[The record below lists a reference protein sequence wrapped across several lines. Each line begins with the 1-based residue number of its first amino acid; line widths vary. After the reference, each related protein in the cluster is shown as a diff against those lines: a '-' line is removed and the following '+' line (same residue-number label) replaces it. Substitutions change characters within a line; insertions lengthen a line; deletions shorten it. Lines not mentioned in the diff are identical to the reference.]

1 MTIGNALS
9 ARIATEGFARL
20 QTEINSL
27 QDRVSSGENDP
38 APSADPVRA
47 LQLSATQDQRTRLDR
62 FARNAQAASDRLAMT
77 DTALSDIATMTRQL
91 REIALQGANG
101 TTGAGTAAD
110 LRIEVGRLR
119 SSMLEASNARD
130 SLGQPLFAGYGAGA
144 AFAEGSQGISF
155 VGDGGRSSL
164 RVSESLTLRTSLN
177 GAEVFALPEAGKTAF
192 DLMDDLMAVLD
203 DKMWQAA
210 PSVGADSRA
219 LLTLPAGTSPVAFSF
234 QLTGPEGRVR
244 IAADLTIGT
253 PGPMID
259 AINAQSDQ
267 SGVTAAF
274 GPDGVSIVLNAAGP
288 FSLSNGARG
297 DGARDAVASLQPLS
311 STLTPRGPEQV
322 LRPAALGFDAI
333 LGDVESLVANVAA
346 QRAEAGSLAT
356 LAERQ
361 AEVLAQRRTRLDMA
375 VANLQELDIAATVT
389 RLQTLLMTQEA
400 AQQSFVRIQSTSLFD
415 YLR

>member
-9 ARIATEGFARL
+9 ARLATEGFARL
-20 QTEINSL
+20 QSEIISL

-38 APSADPVRA
+38 TPSADPVRA
-47 LQLSATQDQRTRLDR
+47 LQLSATQEQHARLDR
-62 FARNAQAASDRLAMT
+62 FAQNAQAAEDRLAMT

-101 TTGAGTAAD
+101 TTGTGTAAD
-110 LRIEVGRLR
+110 LRIEVARLR
-119 SSMLEASNARD
+119 ASMLEASNARD
-130 SLGQPLFAGYGAGA
+130 SLGQPLFAGYGAGD
-144 AFAEGSQGISF
+144 AFAEGPQGISF
-155 VGDGGRSSL
+155 VGDGGRTSL

-177 GAEVFALPEAGKTAF
+177 GAEVFAGPEAGKTAF

-203 DKMWQAA
+203 DRLWSAT
-210 PSVGADSRA
+210 PNVGAEDRA
-219 LLTLPAGTSPVAFSF
+219 LLNLPAGPGPMTFAF
-234 QLTGPEGRVR
+234 QLTGLNGTAE

-259 AINAQSDQ
+259 AINAMSDQ
-267 SGVTAAF
+267 TGVMASF
-274 GPDGVSIVLNAAGP
+274 GPDGSSIMLNANGS
-288 FSLSNGARG
+288 FSLSQGARS

-311 STLTPRGPEQV
+311 AQLTPRGAEQV
-322 LRPAALGFDAI
+322 LRPERLGFDAI
-333 LGDVESLVANVAA
+333 LSGMEGMVSNIAA
-346 QRAEAGSLAT
+346 QRSEAGSLAAS
-356 LAERQ
+356 AESQ
-361 AEVLAQRRTRLDMA
+361 AEALAQRRTRLEMA